1 VSLSQVDVVLFD
13 EFCADQPNH
22 VSLRSGFV
30 NLSRQGSN
38 RGFAKYIDE
47 TCIVGT
53 YSSRFKFLL
62 HILTL
67 DNGLAR
73 LKKDEMRLQ
82 LQCEAVFLFRHSVV
96 GVQNGRHGSKTAFHF

>member
-1 VSLSQVDVVLFD
+1 MSLSQVDVVLFD
-13 EFCADQPNH
+13 EFCADQH
-22 VSLRSGFV
+22 
-30 NLSRQGSN
+30 
-38 RGFAKYIDE
+38 
-47 TCIVGT
+47 
-53 YSSRFKFLL
+53 SSRFKFLL